1 MKVQSIYKSL
11 KSGYFLDMVKAIE
24 LHGLTKTYGS
34 ARGLDELSLTVDR
47 GEVFGYLGPNGAGKS
62 TTIRLLLDLIR
73 PTAGTAVVLGMD
85 PRADAVAL
93 HGRIGYL
100 AGDFVAPGRQRVG
113 AALRFLA
120 ALRGGAGADRIDGL
134 CERLDLDQRAQISA
148 LSKGNRQKVGLVQ
161 AFMHQPE
168 LLILDEPTSGLDPL
182 AQQTFL
188 ELAAEAAGNGQT
200 VFMSSHI
207 MSEVEAIADRVAI
220 IREGR
225 LVALDTVAGL
235 RAGAVR
241 DVEVGFT
248 GPVEAAE
255 FAALP
260 GVTGVRVE
268 ANTLRCQVTGSPD
281 SLLRALAG
289 HHVAALLVTEPALED
304 LFHSY
309 YTGEADAA

>member
-1 MKVQSIYKSL
+1 
-11 KSGYFLDMVKAIE
+11 MVKAIE

-34 ARGLDELSLTVDR
+34 ARGLVELSLSVET

-73 PTAGTAVVLGMD
+73 PTTGTAQVLGMD

-93 HGRIGYL
+93 HARIGYL

-134 CERLDLDQRAQISA
+134 CERLELDQGKQIAA

-161 AFMHQPE
+161 AFMHEPE
-168 LLILDEPTSGLDPL
+168 LLVLDEPTSGLDPL
-182 AQQTFL
+182 AQQIFL
-188 ELAAEAAGNGQT
+188 DMVTEAAAAGQT

-207 MSEVEAIADRVAI
+207 MSEVEAVADRVAI

-235 RAGAVR
+235 RADAVR
-241 DVEVGFT
+241 EVEVGFT
-248 GPVEAAE
+248 EAIEAAE

-260 GVTGVRVE
+260 GVTDVRVE
-268 ANTLRCQVTGSPD
+268 ANTLRCRVTGSPD
-281 SLLRALAG
+281 ALLRALAG
-289 HHVAALLVTEPALED
+289 HRVAGLLVTEPALED

>member
-1 MKVQSIYKSL
+1 
-11 KSGYFLDMVKAIE
+11 MVKAIE
-24 LHGLTKTYGS
+24 LNGLTKTYGS
-34 ARGLDELSLTVDR
+34 SRGLVELSLSVEQ

-73 PTAGTAVVLGMD
+73 PTGGTARVLGMD

-93 HGRIGYL
+93 HERIGYL
-100 AGDFVAPGRQRVG
+100 AGDFVAPGRQKVG

-120 ALRGGAGADRIDGL
+120 ALRGGAGADRIDAL
-134 CERLDLDQRAQISA
+134 CARLELDQGKQISA
-148 LSKGNRQKVGLVQ
+148 LSKGNRQKAGLVQ
-161 AFMHQPE
+161 AFMHEPE

-182 AQQTFL
+182 AQQIFL
-188 ELAAEAAGNGQT
+188 DMVTEAAAGGQT

-207 MSEVEAIADRVAI
+207 MSEVEAVADRVAI

-235 RAGAVR
+235 RADTVR
-241 DVEVGFT
+241 DVEVTFT
-248 GPVEAAE
+248 GPVDTAGFTGLA
-255 FAALP
+255 
-260 GVTGVRVE
+260 GVAGVQIE
-268 ANTLRCQVTGSPD
+268 GSTLRCQVTGSPD
-281 SLLRALAG
+281 ALLRVLAG
-289 HHVAALLVTEPALED
+289 HHVAGLLVTEPALED

>member
-1 MKVQSIYKSL
+1 MA
-11 KSGYFLDMVKAIE
+11 KAIE
-24 LHGLTKTYGS
+24 LNGLTKTYGS
-34 ARGLDELSLTVDR
+34 SRGLVELSLSVER

-73 PTAGTAVVLGMD
+73 PTSGTARVLGLD

-93 HGRIGYL
+93 HERIGYL
-100 AGDFVAPGRQRVG
+100 AGDFVAPGRQQVG

-120 ALRGGAGADRIDGL
+120 ALRGGVGADRIDAL
-134 CERLDLDQRAQISA
+134 CERLELDQSKRISA

-161 AFMHQPE
+161 AFMHGPE

-182 AQQTFL
+182 AQQIFL
-188 ELAAEAAGNGQT
+188 DMVTEAAAAGQT

-207 MSEVEAIADRVAI
+207 MSEVEAVADRVAI

-241 DVEVGFT
+241 DVEVTFSGPVDTAAFT
-248 GPVEAAE
+248 G
-255 FAALP
+255 L
-260 GVTGVRVE
+260 TGVAEVRFDGS
-268 ANTLRCQVTGSPD
+268 TLRCQVTGSPD
-281 SLLRALAG
+281 ALLRAVAG
-289 HHVAALLVTEPALED
+289 HHVAGLLVTEPALED

>member
-1 MKVQSIYKSL
+1 
-11 KSGYFLDMVKAIE
+11 MVKAIE

-34 ARGLDELSLTVDR
+34 SRGLAGLSLSVER

-73 PTAGTAVVLGMD
+73 PTAGTARVLGME
-85 PRADAVAL
+85 PRADTVAL
-93 HGRIGYL
+93 HARLGYL
-100 AGDFVAPGRQRVG
+100 AGDFVTPGRQRVG

-120 ALRGGAGADRIDGL
+120 ALRGGAGADHIDGL
-134 CERLDLDQRAQISA
+134 CERLELDQGARISA
-148 LSKGNRQKVGLVQ
+148 LPKGNRQKVGLVQ
-161 AFMHQPE
+161 AFMHNPE

-188 ELAAEAAGNGQT
+188 DMVTEAAAAGQT

-207 MSEVEAIADRVAI
+207 MSEVEAVADRVAI

-225 LVALDTVAGL
+225 MVALDTVAGL
-235 RAGAVR
+235 RADAVR

-248 GPVEAAE
+248 NTVEAGE

-281 SLLRALAG
+281 ALLRALAG
-289 HHVAALLVTEPALED
+289 YHVAGLLVTEPALED

>member
-1 MKVQSIYKSL
+1 
-11 KSGYFLDMVKAIE
+11 MVKAIE
-24 LHGLTKTYGS
+24 LNGLTKTYGS
-34 ARGLDELSLTVDR
+34 ARGLTDLSLSVEQ

-73 PTAGTAVVLGMD
+73 PTGGTAQVLGLD
-85 PRADAVAL
+85 PRVDAVAL
-93 HGRIGYL
+93 HARIGYL
-100 AGDFVAPGRQRVG
+100 AGDFIAPGRQRVG

-120 ALRGGAGADRIDGL
+120 ALRSGAGADRIDAL
-134 CERLDLDQRAQISA
+134 CERLDLDQHKQISA

-161 AFMHQPE
+161 AFMHEPE

-182 AQQTFL
+182 AQQIFL
-188 ELAAEAAGNGQT
+188 DMVAEAAAGGQT

-207 MSEVEAIADRVAI
+207 MSEVEAVADRVAI

-235 RAGAVR
+235 RADAVR
-241 DVEVGFT
+241 DVEVTFT
-248 GPVEAAE
+248 GPVDAAT
-255 FAALP
+255 FAGL
-260 GVTGVRVE
+260 TGVAEVRIE
-268 ANTLRCQVTGSPD
+268 GSTLRCQVTGSPD
-281 SLLRALAG
+281 ALLRALAG
-289 HHVAALLVTEPALED
+289 HHVAGLLVTEPALED